1 MSDSRPT
8 RLVEFLSHV
17 AASVD
22 RPLDQGRIRK
32 IAKGTVVALHR
43 EAPQASWGVYLADTV
58 NDKPSGGYV
67 RIASKDADGART
79 LPEAYAEVDESC
91 RQAVIGRPAL
101 PLGFV
106 VTCGDNEALLRAAAA
121 GLTSLLVSTPV
132 TVHCAARNTWR
143 SDGNGTEHTRVGGQE
158 LFAGS
163 ASGSILVI
171 EPDVGESGSLRSR
184 KYTSA
189 SVDGDEL
196 DAFESALADAEEEIL
211 RYIEDPTSIYRDVA
225 EPVFRPQLLMLQD
238 DAFSGAMRDRVKG
251 GDSAAE
257 AITTIATEFEEQFEA
272 IEATR
277 IREKAD
283 DVRDLK
289 LRLLSHLP
297 DRRAESFSARGRIA
311 VLYRPLPSTLIRLAL
326 DGVAGLVL
334 VGENLTAHVTILA
347 GSLGIP
353 ALLIGHEEADELS
366 DGESARLADGSL
378 SLGAAP
384 PTRASSAVSLGPE
397 RGEPTLTVDTFS
409 RSIQLLAN
417 VNLLRDAH
425 AAAETADGI
434 GLYRSEFP
442 FIIHQGFPS
451 EEIQYRVYRDIANY
465 FPSKPITFRTA
476 DIGGDK
482 LIGAEHEGDA
492 NPFLGVR
499 GIRFSLANRHMFRSQ
514 LRAMLRAGSG
524 RNLKIM
530 FPMVSTPDEIELA
543 RGEVQAAIY
552 ELAREGVPVNRSPK
566 LGAMIEIPSAVM
578 AVDELAEQLD
588 FLSIGTN
595 DLIMYMLAVDRT
607 NSRVA
612 GLYRTHHPIILRT
625 LAFIAEHAGDSTE
638 VSVCGAAA
646 ADPTMVP
653 FFLGIGIRQLSVS
666 PEKIAGVR
674 AQISSLTQEDCD
686 ESAAEMLSIR
696 SWTAMERYLAYA
708 QEAAAARE

>member
-1 MSDSRPT
+1 MIEGKPDT
-8 RLVEFLSHV
+8 ILKYFAGV
-17 AASVD
+17 AATID
-22 RPLDQGRIRK
+22 RPLDPGRVRR
-32 IAKGTVVALHR
+32 IAKGAVGALR
-43 EAPQASWGVYLADTV
+43 ATEEETSWGIYIADPGTGSYRRLAAWTPHEPLPDVYADL
-58 NDKPSGGYV
+58 DD
-67 RIASKDADGART
+67 R
-79 LPEAYAEVDESC
+79 C
-91 RQAVIGRPAL
+91 AVAAIGSSAL
-101 PLGFV
+101 PLGYV
-106 VTCGDNEALLRAAAA
+106 ATCGGDDALLGATAA
-121 GLTSLLVSTPV
+121 GLASLLISSPV
-132 TVHCAARNTWR
+132 TVHCAVEPVRHGGA
-143 SDGNGTEHTRVGGQE
+143 SSGEHTRIEGHE
-158 LFAGS
+158 LFSGS
-163 ASGSILVI
+163 ASGAILVI
-171 EPDVGESGSLRSR
+171 EPDTAESSR
-184 KYTSA
+184 TRGIEAGQSA
-189 SVDGDEL
+189 DGDEL

-211 RYIEDPTSIYRDVA
+211 RYIEDPTSIYRDVT

-238 DAFSGAMRDRVKG
+238 ESFSGAMRSRVQG
-251 GDSAAE
+251 GKTAAA
-257 AITTIATEFEEQFEA
+257 AIHAVATAFEEQFEA
-272 IEATR
+272 IDVER

-297 DRRAESFSARGRIA
+297 DRQAATFSARGRIA
-311 VLYRPLPSTLIRLAL
+311 VVFHPLPSTLIRLAL
-326 DGVAGLVL
+326 DGVVGLVL

-353 ALLIGHEEADELS
+353 ALLVGHEDAADLEN
-366 DGESARLADGSL
+366 GETARLEGGALRLGAQQPPPESPRI
-378 SLGAAP
+378 SLGAD
-384 PTRASSAVSLGPE
+384 RPE
-397 RGEPTLTVDTFS
+397 QSITLDALS
-409 RSIQLLAN
+409 RDVEVLAN

-425 AAAETADGI
+425 AAAEAADGI

-451 EEIQYRVYRDIANY
+451 EDVQYRVYRDIANY

-482 LIGAEHEGDA
+482 LIGADHEADA

-524 RNLKIM
+524 RDLKIM
-530 FPMVSTPDEIELA
+530 FPMVSTPDEIDQA

-552 ELAREGVPVNRSPK
+552 ELSREGVPVNRDPK

-578 AVDELAEQLD
+578 AVDELADQLD

-625 LAFIAEHAGDSTE
+625 LAFIAEHAGSRAE
-638 VSVCGAAA
+638 LSVCGAAA
-646 ADPTMVP
+646 ADPTMIP
-653 FFLGIGIRQLSVS
+653 FFLGIGVRRLSVS
-666 PEKIAGVR
+666 PQRIATVR
-674 AQISSLTQEDCD
+674 GQIDSLTQDDCD

-696 SWTAMERYLAYA
+696 SWNAMERYLAYA
-708 QEAAAARE
+708 QETAPTPR